1 MTLFT
6 DSSKHGFAVCQYL
19 DLADVVV
26 CLTTV
31 LVIDGIPDLTLL
43 TCHNCTIRLVW
54 YIGDAIDLDITASE
68 VVIVTSFQ
76 FRM

>member
-1 MTLFT
+1 MTLFS
-6 DSSKHGFAVCQYL
+6 DSSKHCFAICQYL

-31 LVIDGIPDLTLL
+31 LVIDGIPDLAFLA
-43 TCHNCTIRLVW
+43 CHNCTICLVW
-54 YIGDAIDLDITASE
+54 YICDAIDLYIAASK

-76 FRM
+76 LRM